1 MLRNNSDA
9 STNNVQ
15 CSGASQG
22 NLDRFLNSAFFT
34 AILCK
39 QCNVQG
45 PLKGICVGY
54 AEVYFHINFT
64 QFVFNSIQLYSPR
77 SLYGFCKS
85 VGFTQFVSRG
95 LSEEFGLVKEAEEQL
110 LLYNIFINHQLASL
124 QVFSLSASGPR
135 FFVNGLKFDS
145 YKVENVIRAPFFKL
159 RADTGSGTET

>member
-15 CSGASQG
+15 CSEASQG
-22 NLDRFLNSAFFT
+22 NLDRFFKQSIFI

-45 PLKGICVGY
+45 PVKGICVGY

-64 QFVFNSIQLYSPR
+64 QFVFNSIQLYSLR
-77 SLYGFCKS
+77 SLYGFCS
-85 VGFTQFVSRG
+85 VSVSFPQFVSRG

-110 LLYNIFINHQLASL
+110 LLYNIFISHQLASL
-124 QVFSLSASGPR
+124 QVFSLSASGLR

-145 YKVENVIRAPFFKL
+145 YKVENEHKSFKL
-159 RADTGSGTET
+159 RVDTGSGTET